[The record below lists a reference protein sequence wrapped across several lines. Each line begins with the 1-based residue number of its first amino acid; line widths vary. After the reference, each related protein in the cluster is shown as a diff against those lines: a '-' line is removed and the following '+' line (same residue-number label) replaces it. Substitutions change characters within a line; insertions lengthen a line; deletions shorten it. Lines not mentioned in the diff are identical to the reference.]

1 MSNVGTTVRHQV
13 AAQSVIET
21 LLRQQEGVPQRNWL
35 GRLLGDSPLSPDSVA
50 WYRGALGEIAVGRM
64 LATLPSDWAVFHA
77 LPIGKKGADIDHLVV
92 GPGGIITINTKN
104 HSGKNVWVGGQ
115 TLMVSG
121 HKQPHIRNADF
132 EAKRVT
138 TLLRQ
143 RMPEL
148 PAALPVV
155 AILDPRQ
162 LRIKTKPQQTTVLSA
177 RQLILWLQ
185 KRPPVLTG
193 LQVAALT
200 AIIQEPG
207 TWPTPPLPPI
217 DNPMARFTELD
228 GAVRAA
234 DLRRRLMAGLRWLAG
249 SAVVIAFLTAM
260 TNRT

>member
-1 MSNVGTTVRHQV
+1 M
-13 AAQSVIET
+13 AAQSVIEA
-21 LLRQQEGVPQRNWL
+21 LLRQQEGTPERTWL
-35 GRLLGDSPLSPDSVA
+35 GRLRGNSPLKPDSVA

-77 LPIGKKGADIDHLVV
+77 LPIGKKGADIDHLVI

-115 TLMVSG
+115 TLLVSG

-148 PAALPVV
+148 PAVLPVV
-155 AILDPRQ
+155 AILEPRQ
-162 LRIKTKPQQTTVLSA
+162 LRINAKPEQTTVLSA
-177 RQLILWLQ
+177 RQLTQWLQ
-185 KRPPVLTG
+185 KRPTVLTG
-193 LQVAALT
+193 PQLAELS
-200 AIIQEPG
+200 AIIQDPG
-207 TWPTPPLPPI
+207 TWPKPLLPPM
-217 DNPMARFTELD
+217 DNLMARFIELD
-228 GAVRAA
+228 GVVRAA
-234 DLRRRLMAGLRWLAG
+234 DLQRRVIAGLRWLAG

>member
-1 MSNVGTTVRHQV
+1 MRHQV
-13 AAQSVIET
+13 AAQSVIEA
-21 LLRQQEGVPQRNWL
+21 LLRQHEGTPERTWL
-35 GRLLGDSPLSPDSVA
+35 GRLLGDSPLKPDSVA

-121 HKQPHIRNADF
+121 HKHPHIRNADF

-138 TLLRQ
+138 ALLRH

-148 PAALPVV
+148 PAVLPVV

-162 LRIKTKPQQTTVLSA
+162 LRIKAKPEQTTVLSA
-177 RQLILWLQ
+177 RDLNRWLQ

-193 LQVAALT
+193 LQVAELST
-200 AIIQEPG
+200 LIQEPG
-207 TWPTPPLPPI
+207 TWPKPLLPPVE
-217 DNPMARFTELD
+217 NLMARFTELD

-234 DLRRRLMAGLRWLAG
+234 DVRRRLMAGLRWLAG

-260 TNRT
+260 TNRV